1 MIPVLTVAEP
11 TRVPRLLHGAYAEAE
26 VVQVKVHSTSR
37 SAGRSGF
44 QSVLT
49 LPWLA
54 VWQVTTFSEASAT
67 PHLKKAILGGMSQR
81 SLPHW

>member
-26 VVQVKVHSTSR
+26 VVQVKVRSTSC

-44 QSVLT
+44 QSVDRKS
-49 LPWLA
+49 
-54 VWQVTTFSEASAT
+54 VV
-67 PHLKKAILGGMSQR
+67 
-81 SLPHW
+81 